1 MPELN
6 DEKMTKYKDV
16 LQRAMTSMVERM
28 EALGEELPDAFCVDE
43 LPLQLQET
51 VIGICAIQ
59 EEWII
64 DPVKRRELGMLT
76 FDDDD
81 DEL

>member
-16 LQRAMTSMVERM
+16 LTRAMTSMVERM
-28 EALGEELPDAFCVDE
+28 EELGKDLPDSFCVED
-43 LPLQLQET
+43 LPLQQQEEI
-51 VIGICAIQ
+51 IGICAIQ

-64 DPVKRRELGMLT
+64 DPVKRKEMGMLS
-76 FDDDD
+76 FDDE
-81 DEL
+81 DE